1 MPYGGFAA
9 WRLDRQIP
17 LLLLRGDCEEEEA
30 MAQSTTVEGVPGAET
45 KPGTR
50 SLLVWDP
57 HLGPGFILAVITLAI
72 GFSCVAPEVDRRIG
86 RLEDGQQVLQK
97 GQQALRERVGRLE
110 EGQQELRENQ
120 ERIIEKV
127 DEVLEVVG
135 ER

>member
-1 MPYGGFAA
+1 
-9 WRLDRQIP
+9 
-17 LLLLRGDCEEEEA
+17 
-30 MAQSTTVEGVPGAET
+30 MAQSTTIEGAQGAE
-45 KPGTR
+45 PRPRAR

-57 HLGPGFILAVITLAI
+57 HLGPGFILAVITLVI

-86 RLEDGQQVLQK
+86 RLDDGQQTLQK
-97 GQQALRERVGRLE
+97 GQQALRENQQALRERVERLE